1 MQIRNAVLYEGGA
14 LPPLG
19 DLMYQFIVAGNGLFI
34 RAEDSRMEAIVPV
47 CLQEVYGLPRL
58 DTFARL
64 KVPRIPSDYLWSV
77 LASARR
83 HSPNE
88 AMYQFCHDPGATR
101 SPGVPWR
108 VVNTTRRASAAALEF
123 ADEPNAVVDLH
134 SHAAL
139 TTFFSTTDDEDEKGF
154 RFYCV
159 IGQVE
164 TSQPTIVARVGVY
177 GHTMNVPVETI
188 FTGPGPFTQ
197 TNPDVEWGLSDE
209 KEIADIVELSGS
221 TE

>member
-1 MQIRNAVLYEGGA
+1 MLKIRDAILFEGGP

-19 DLMYQFIVAGNGLFI
+19 DLMYQYVVAGNGLFI
-34 RAEDSRMEAIVPV
+34 RAEDSRMEACAPV
-47 CLQEVYGLPRL
+47 VFTGVYGLPYL
-58 DTFARL
+58 DTVARF

-88 AMYQFCHDPGATR
+88 ALYQFIHDPSAAR
-101 SPGVPWR
+101 LSNVPWR
-108 VVNTTRRASAAALEF
+108 VTMPTQTGSVAALAF
-123 ADEPNAVVDLH
+123 QDEPDAVVDLH
-134 SHAAL
+134 SHGAL
-139 TTFFSTTDDEDEKGF
+139 APFFSTTDDGDEKGF

-164 TSQPTIVARVGVY
+164 TSRPTIVARVGVY
-177 GHTMNVPVETI
+177 GYHWNVPIETV

-197 TNPDVEWGLSDE
+197 
-209 KEIADIVELSGS
+209 ADPEVELVLAMPEEEHES
-221 TE
+221 EIDAQ